1 MERKACK
8 ILGAMMMAMLFLCGC
23 ADDTTLRPEPYKPP
37 MGREETLLGKLEEAL
52 GAIPQ
57 REPGRDLKGAL
68 VACGNGQS
76 AMEDWGLAMGRLQ
89 NNVHVVY
96 VVWADDSVAN
106 GHVMLPNG
114 EVWECPVG
122 TIQFHKTGIDKLLQN
137 GSLFVRG
144 ELNDRQREQLT
155 LMASLLMVRYG
166 DVAIVPLFTALNV
179 DGQNLASCL
188 ARLLAEPATTLVGVL
203 PYNYAETH
211 ADWREKVHARR
222 GGEKQAADF
231 PNVCEMMSLVADG
244 YALNIFDLQYVPRP
258 SPRRPAKSAPPPERR
273 RIESLAFLETV
284 DSAAIMELT
293 RQSEWNDS
301 VILKELSAH
310 RNQVSGSYLG
320 SFLNRE
326 EELVLLDFVRKV
338 MLCRL
343 AKTDPPEM
351 PQYSRTLL
359 GNYGCSIALHRDGKT
374 LGMVSQMA
382 GNQALP
388 VVLVVNAT
396 KLTADEKH
404 PITVE
409 DVQKGRLEIGV
420 ITPSQKLSY
429 QSLPELYSQL
439 KPGIHGVILR
449 AGGKSAG
456 FVPVVW
462 KNVQTPQ
469 AFMAALC
476 KRCGQTEAALTAEG
490 TEVSVFEVH
499 TFMDDERQN
508 P

>member
-1 MERKACK
+1 MDKKACK
-8 ILGAMMMAMLFLCGC
+8 ILCAMMMAVLFLLGC
-23 ADDTTLRPEPYKPP
+23 AEDASYRPEPYKPS

-68 VACGNGQS
+68 VACGDGQG
-76 AMEDWGLAMGRLQ
+76 AMEDWGLAVGRLQ
-89 NNVHVVY
+89 NNVHAVY
-96 VVWADDSVAN
+96 VVWADDAV
-106 GHVMLPNG
+106 PNG
-114 EVWECPVG
+114 RVVLPQGDAWECAVG
-122 TIQFHKTGIDKLLQN
+122 TMKFHEAGIDKLLQN
-137 GSLFVRG
+137 GAMFAHG
-144 ELNDRQREQLT
+144 ELNERQREQLT
-155 LMASLLMVRYG
+155 LMTALLTVRFG
-166 DVAIVPLFTALNV
+166 EVEIVPLFAALNV
-179 DGQNLASCL
+179 DGQILASRL
-188 ARLLAEPATTLVGVL
+188 TRLLAEPATALVGVL
-203 PYNYAETH
+203 PHGFAETH
-211 ADWREKVHARR
+211 PDWREQVHARR
-222 GGEKQAADF
+222 DGGKPSATM
-231 PNVCEMMSLVADG
+231 PNVCEMMCLMSDA
-244 YALNIFDLQYVPRP
+244 YALNVFDLQYYPR
-258 SPRRPAKSAPPPERR
+258 
-273 RIESLAFLETV
+273 LETV
-284 DSAAIMELT
+284 DSGALMELA
-293 RQSEWNDS
+293 RQSAWGDAD
-301 VILKELSAH
+301 ILKELSAH
-310 RNQVSGSYLG
+310 RNQVAGSYLG

-359 GNYGCSIALHRDGKT
+359 GNYGCSIALHRDGKV

-420 ITPSQKLSY
+420 ITPATKLSY

-439 KPGIHGVILR
+439 KPGVHGVILR

-456 FVPVVW
+456 FVPIVW
-462 KNVQTPQ
+462 KTVKTPQ

-499 TFMDDERQN
+499 MFMDDVKN
-508 P
+508 

>member
-1 MERKACK
+1 MDKKACK
-8 ILGAMMMAMLFLCGC
+8 ILGAMMMAMLFLLGC
-23 ADDTTLRPEPYKPP
+23 VDDASRRPEPYKPP
-37 MGREETLLGKLEEAL
+37 MGREETLLGKLEECL
-52 GAIPQ
+52 GAVAQ

-68 VACGNGQS
+68 VACGDGQG
-76 AMEDWGLAMGRLQ
+76 AMEDWGLAVGRLQ
-89 NNVHVVY
+89 NNVHAVY
-96 VVWADDSVAN
+96 VVWADDAV
-106 GHVMLPNG
+106 PNG
-114 EVWECPVG
+114 RVVLPQGDAWECAVG
-122 TIQFHKTGIDKLLQN
+122 TMKFHKAGIDKLLQN
-137 GSLFVRG
+137 GAMFSRG
-144 ELNDRQREQLT
+144 ELNERQREQLT
-155 LMASLLMVRYG
+155 LMTALLAVRFG
-166 DVAIVPLFTALNV
+166 EVEIVPLFAALNV
-179 DGQNLASCL
+179 DGQILASRL
-188 ARLLAEPATTLVGVL
+188 TRLLAEPATALVGVL
-203 PYNYAETH
+203 PHGFAETH
-211 ADWREKVHARR
+211 PDWREQVHARR
-222 GGEKQAADF
+222 DGGKPSAAM
-231 PNVCEMMSLVADG
+231 PNVCEMMCLMSDA
-244 YALNIFDLQYVPRP
+244 YALNVFDLQYHPRP
-258 SPRRPAKSAPPPERR
+258 SARRPAKSAPPPERR

-284 DSAAIMELT
+284 DSGALMELA
-293 RQSEWNDS
+293 RQSAWGDAD
-301 VILKELSAH
+301 ILKELSAH
-310 RNQVSGSYLG
+310 RNQVAGSYLG

-359 GNYGCSIALHRDGKT
+359 GNYGCSIALYRDGKV

-420 ITPSQKLSY
+420 ITPATKLSY

-439 KPGIHGVILR
+439 KPGVHGVILR

-456 FVPVVW
+456 FVPIVW
-462 KNVQTPQ
+462 KTVKTPQ

-476 KRCGQTEAALTAEG
+476 KRCGQTEAVLTAEG

-499 TFMDDERQN
+499 MFMDDVRK
-508 P
+508 

>member
-8 ILGAMMMAMLFLCGC
+8 ILGAMMMAILFLCGC
-23 ADDTTLRPEPYKPP
+23 ADDVALRPEPYKPP
-37 MGREETLLGKLEEAL
+37 IGGEETLLGKLEECL
-52 GAIPQ
+52 GAVAQ

-68 VACGNGQS
+68 VACGNGQG
-76 AMEDWGLAMGRLQ
+76 AMEDWGLSIGRLQ
-89 NNVHVVY
+89 NNVRTVY
-96 VVWADDSVAN
+96 VVWADDAVPKGRAAI
-106 GHVMLPNG
+106 PNG
-114 EVWECPVG
+114 ESWECPVG
-122 TIQFHKTGIDKLLQN
+122 TVKFHKTGIDKLLQ
-137 GSLFVRG
+137 GGAIFFRG
-144 ELNDRQREQLT
+144 ELNERQREQLT
-155 LMASLLMVRYG
+155 LMASLLAVRFG
-166 DVAIVPLFTALNV
+166 DVEIVPLFAALDV
-179 DGQNLASCL
+179 DGQILASRL
-188 ARLLAEPATTLVGVL
+188 ARLLSEPATALVGVL
-203 PYNYAETH
+203 PHGFAESH
-211 ADWREKVHARR
+211 PDWRQQVHARR
-222 GGEKQAADF
+222 DGGNASAAL
-231 PNVCEMMSLVADG
+231 PNVCDMMCLMADG
-244 YALNIFDLQYVPRP
+244 YALNVFDLQYNPRP
-258 SPRRPAKSAPPPERR
+258 APRRPAKSAPPPERR

-284 DSAAIMELT
+284 DSSALMELV
-293 RQSEWNDS
+293 RQSEWSDEA
-301 VILKELSAH
+301 ILKELSF
-310 RNQVSGSYLG
+310 RRKQVSGSYLG

-374 LGMVSQMA
+374 LGAVSQMA

-388 VVLVVNAT
+388 VVLTVNAT

-409 DVQKGRLEIGV
+409 DVVKGRLEIGV
-420 ITPSQKLSY
+420 ITPATKLSY
-429 QSLPELYSQL
+429 QSLPELYGQL
-439 KPGIHGVILR
+439 KPGVHGVILR

-462 KNVQTPQ
+462 KTVQTPQ

-476 KRCGQTEAALTAEG
+476 KRCGQTEVALMAEG

-499 TFMDDERQN
+499 TFTDDVN
-508 P
+508 N

>member
-1 MERKACK
+1 MNKKAWK
-8 ILGAMMMAMLFLCGC
+8 ISVVVMMAMIFLLGC
-23 ADDTTLRPEPYKPP
+23 ADDVSRRPEPYKPP
-37 MGREETLLGKLEEAL
+37 VSREETLLGKLEECL
-52 GAIPQ
+52 GAVAQ

-68 VACGNGQS
+68 VACGDGQG
-76 AMEDWGLAMGRLQ
+76 AMEDWGLSIGRLQ
-89 NNVHVVY
+89 NNVHAVY
-96 VVWADDSVAN
+96 VVWADDAVSKGRV
-106 GHVMLPNG
+106 VMPQG
-114 EVWECPVG
+114 DSWECPVG
-122 TIQFHKTGIDKLLQN
+122 TMKFHKPGIDKLLQN
-137 GSLFVRG
+137 GTIFSRG
-144 ELNDRQREQLT
+144 ELNERQREQLT
-155 LMASLLMVRYG
+155 LMTSLLMVRFG
-166 DVAIVPLFTALNV
+166 DVEIVPLFAALDV
-179 DGQNLASCL
+179 DGQLLASHL
-188 ARLLAEPATTLVGVL
+188 ARLLAEPATALVGVL
-203 PYNYAETH
+203 PHGFAELH
-211 ADWREKVHARR
+211 SDWRQQVHARR
-222 GGEKQAADF
+222 DGGKPSAVF
-231 PNVCEMMSLVADG
+231 PNVCDMMCFMADG
-244 YALNIFDLQYVPRP
+244 YALNVFDLQYYPRP
-258 SPRRPAKSAPPPERR
+258 APRRPAKSVPPPERR

-284 DSAAIMELT
+284 DSGALMELAKLT
-293 RQSEWNDS
+293 NWNES
-301 VILKELSAH
+301 NILKELSTH
-310 RNQVSGSYLG
+310 RKQVSGSYLG

-388 VVLVVNAT
+388 VVLTVNAT

-404 PITVE
+404 PITVD
-409 DVQKGRLEIGV
+409 DVVKGRLEIGV
-420 ITPSQKLSY
+420 ITPATKLSY
-429 QSLPELYSQL
+429 ESLPDLYSQL

-462 KNVQTPQ
+462 KTVQTPQ

-476 KRCGQTEAALTAEG
+476 KRCGQTEAALMAED

-499 TFMDDERQN
+499 TFMDDAKN
-508 P
+508 

>member
-1 MERKACK
+1 MDKKACK
-8 ILGAMMMAMLFLCGC
+8 ILGAMMMAVLFLLGC
-23 ADDTTLRPEPYKPP
+23 AEDVSYRPEPYKPS

-68 VACGNGQS
+68 VACGDGQG
-76 AMEDWGLAMGRLQ
+76 AMEDWGLAVGRLQ
-89 NNVHVVY
+89 NNVHAVY
-96 VVWADDSVAN
+96 VVWADDAV
-106 GHVMLPNG
+106 PNG
-114 EVWECPVG
+114 RVVLPQGDAWECAVG
-122 TIQFHKTGIDKLLQN
+122 TMKFHNAGIDKLLQN
-137 GSLFVRG
+137 GAMFARG
-144 ELNDRQREQLT
+144 ELNERQREQLT
-155 LMASLLMVRYG
+155 LMTALLAVRFG
-166 DVAIVPLFTALNV
+166 EVEIVPLFVALNV
-179 DGQNLASCL
+179 DGQILAS
-188 ARLLAEPATTLVGVL
+188 R
-203 PYNYAETH
+203 
-211 ADWREKVHARR
+211 VHARR
-222 GGEKQAADF
+222 DGGKPSAAM
-231 PNVCEMMSLVADG
+231 PNVCEMMGLMSDA
-244 YALNIFDLQYVPRP
+244 YALNVFDLQYHPRP
-258 SPRRPAKSAPPPERR
+258 AARRPAKSAPPPERR

-284 DSAAIMELT
+284 DSGALMELA
-293 RQSEWNDS
+293 RQSAWGDAD
-301 VILKELSAH
+301 ILKELSAH
-310 RNQVSGSYLG
+310 RNQVAGSYLG

-359 GNYGCSIALHRDGKT
+359 GNYGCSIALHRDGKV

-420 ITPSQKLSY
+420 ITPATKLSY

-439 KPGIHGVILR
+439 KPGVHGVILR

-456 FVPVVW
+456 FVPIVW
-462 KNVQTPQ
+462 KTVKTPQ

-476 KRCGQTEAALTAEG
+476 KRCGQTEAALMAEG

-499 TFMDDERQN
+499 MFMDDVKN
-508 P
+508 